1 MFDINELIE
10 KWDSIGLLE
19 FLPDRVKPNIV
30 LKYELIAMYI
40 IDNEDLI
47 DNVMLTN
54 CIFPMIYRLYYN
66 RKRINDVESFVNEVE
81 EFISENIESIQDLK
95 SVYGV
100 DVEAEMCSLFVQQ
113 YISDQKIEIE
123 PIKWINKHKL

>member
-1 MFDINELIE
+1 MFDINGLIE

-30 LKYELIAMYI
+30 LKYEFTAMYI
-40 IDNEDLI
+40 IDNEELI
-47 DNVMLTN
+47 DNVTLTN
-54 CIFPMIYRLYYN
+54 CIFPMIYRIYSVG
-66 RKRINDVESFVNEVE
+66 KRIGDVESFIEEVE
-81 EFISENIESIQDLK
+81 DFISENIETIRDLR

-113 YISDQKIEIE
+113 YISDKKIEIE